1 MHTQEKTHTGFGTL
15 TISPGL
21 LHRITGLGY
30 TVPTPIQHRSI
41 PLLIQGKDL
50 MGIAQTGTGKTLA
63 FAVPVIQRIAHLKCR
78 ALVMVPTRELALQ
91 VNETFEKVGKGAGL
105 RTAVLIGGADI
116 RHQIRSLSSNPHVI
130 IGTPGRINDLL
141 TRKSLKLSE
150 VKILVLDEADRM
162 LDMGFAPQ
170 IKRIMEVVPSDR
182 QTMLFSATMPPEI
195 HKIASAYLSGPEH
208 VEVARAGTLAHGI
221 EQEVQVVAVGTRVEE
236 LERALKKNP
245 GTALVFV
252 RTKHAAK
259 KLSFE
264 LRHRGFHAAEIHAN
278 RSLSQ
283 RRAALD
289 GFKSGRY
296 QVLVATDIAARGIDV
311 SDIGMVINFDLPE
324 SPEDYVHRIGRT
336 GRAGKSG
343 KALSFALP
351 NQRHLV
357 AAIERLVNT
366 SIKLTGVE
374 FSRHEKPASSRGG
387 HFSSKKRGAPHRRFY
402 RTSSR

>member
-1 MHTQEKTHTGFGTL
+1 MKKSEK
-15 TISPGL
+15 
-21 LHRITGLGY
+21 
-30 TVPTPIQHRSI
+30 
-41 PLLIQGKDL
+41 
-50 MGIAQTGTGKTLA
+50 
-63 FAVPVIQRIAHLKCR
+63 
-78 ALVMVPTRELALQ
+78 E
-91 VNETFEKVGKGAGL
+91 AGL

-236 LERALKKNP
+236 LERALKKTLAP
-245 GTALVFV
+245 
-252 RTKHAAK
+252 RW
-259 KLSFE
+259 
-264 LRHRGFHAAEIHAN
+264 
-278 RSLSQ
+278 SLSEPSTPQ
-283 RRAALD
+283 RNFHSSCDTADFMPPKFTQIAHFR
-289 GFKSGRY
+289 S
-296 QVLVATDIAARGIDV
+296 AARRWMDSSLGGTR
-311 SDIGMVINFDLPE
+311 SWSQLTLPHAE
-324 SPEDYVHRIGRT
+324 SMCQISAWLLILIYR
-336 GRAGKSG
+336 
-343 KALSFALP
+343 KAPKITCTASAAPVELAKAARRSFALP

-387 HFSSKKRGAPHRRFY
+387 HFSSKNGERPTVVFTELPRVKK
-402 RTSSR
+402 